1 MSFVHRFTDVSPS
14 IDSNYLDHRSLHWLV
29 PWCISAWAWRSEE
42 ISSKWAAYRRAQE
55 METHKNNQSTNT
67 GSVFAGLHRRVLIEV
82 GARVQA
88 RSEQTILEA
97 GTSNCRYVARR
108 VNRTIFY
115 LDFTRIFLWLA
126 AREKHVNRT
135 PSVNYFALYSSVQCP
150 SATD

>member
-1 MSFVHRFTDVSPS
+1 
-14 IDSNYLDHRSLHWLV
+14 
-29 PWCISAWAWRSEE
+29 
-42 ISSKWAAYRRAQE
+42 

-115 LDFTRIFLWLA
+115 LDFTRIFL
-126 AREKHVNRT
+126 
-135 PSVNYFALYSSVQCP
+135 
-150 SATD
+150 